1 MTPLSRSAVPGV
13 IALRP
18 RSVLALVLASAVGL
32 AAFGWPFVVDAS
44 SAVGEHSR
52 DAPFLFIGVLLMVV
66 AIVYAEL
73 ADGGMDVKAVAMLG
87 VLAAVGAALQTL
99 NPGAGG
105 FDPAFFLLI
114 LAGRVFGPG
123 FGFALGVVVMLSTAL
138 ITGGVGPW
146 MPFQMFG
153 LAWVGLGA
161 GLLPRASGWAERGLL
176 MAYAGICG
184 FGYGALLN
192 LWFWPVA
199 NYLPA
204 GASFVPGG
212 SVLTN
217 VGHYAVFYATTSLG
231 WDAARAVL
239 NVLLVL
245 LAARPLLVS
254 LRRASRRAAFDAPV
268 TLESALPDRP

>member
-1 MTPLSRSAVPGV
+1 MPTRARAAVV
-13 IALRP
+13 ALRP
-18 RSVLALVLASAVGL
+18 RSALALCLATVVGVVS
-32 AAFGWPFVVDAS
+32 FGWPFVVDAS
-44 SAVGEHSR
+44 SAVGERPHEG
-52 DAPFLFIGVLLMVV
+52 PYLFVGVLLLVV

-99 NPGAGG
+99 SPGAGG
-105 FDPAFFLLI
+105 FDPAFFLLV

-123 FGFALGVVVMLSTAL
+123 FGFALGVVVMLATAL

-161 GLLPRASGWAERGLL
+161 GLLPRATGWAERGLL
-176 MAYAGICG
+176 MAYAGLCG
-184 FGYGALLN
+184 LAYGALLN

-199 NYLPA
+199 SFLPE

-212 SVLTN
+212 SLLTN
-217 VGHYAVFYATTSLG
+217 LGHYAVFYVTTSLG
-231 WDAARAVL
+231 WDAARMAL

-245 LAARPLLVS
+245 VAGRPLLVS
-254 LRRASRRAAFDAPV
+254 LRRASRRAAFAAPV
-268 TLESALPDRP
+268 TLEPR